1 MGFQT
6 TYEELKL
13 SKSFLRFQS
22 KTCFQTTYEEL
33 KLEGILAMFGPVGL
47 PDYLWGIETIA
58 REESILKVWLPDY
71 LWGIETRDFP
81 RSHGLVAWL
90 PDYLWGIETK
100 SPLPANQERNGFQTT
115 YEELKQILSL
125 RGPSDSLAS
134 RLPMRN
140 WNGTPTQ

>member
-47 PDYLWGIETIA
+47 PDYL
-58 REESILKVWLPDY
+58 
-71 LWGIETRDFP
+71 
-81 RSHGLVAWL
+81 
-90 PDYLWGIETK
+90 
-100 SPLPANQERNGFQTT
+100 
-115 YEELKQILSL
+115 
-125 RGPSDSLAS
+125 
-134 RLPMRN
+134 
-140 WNGTPTQ
+140 